1 MSGGLAEGVRGEM
14 DRGETPRT
22 RPAARRLSHGV
33 RGDLACGLG
42 SRAKAGR
49 HSLPCWLMT
58 KAGRLRSPLRDLGD
72 GPGGVFGDEGVGI
85 DGGLLEGGE
94 VGG

>member
-33 RGDLACGLG
+33 RGDLVCGLG

-49 HSLPCWLMT
+49 
-58 KAGRLRSPLRDLGD
+58 LRSPLGDLGD

-85 DGGLLEGGE
+85 DGGLWGVRE

>member
-1 MSGGLAEGVRGEM
+1 M

-42 SRAKAGR
+42 FRTKAGR
-49 HSLPCWLMT
+49 HSLPCWLMTKAGRHSLPCLT

-72 GPGGVFGDEGVGI
+72 GPGGVFGDEGVGVG
-85 DGGLLEGGE
+85 GGLLEGGE
-94 VGG
+94 VVC